1 MKKIFTLTI
10 ALTFS
15 LLFNAQYYYL
25 PAAGPG
31 NPGGLNT
38 DTEYPNGSGL
48 PAGWATILTGSNSSP
63 TWSSTET
70 IPFSFNFNG
79 NAVTQYKVSS
89 TGVLTFSTTAASA
102 PASSNATIPNAAVPD
117 NSVMVWGI
125 SGSGANDNIVTKTFG
140 SAGSKQHWIFFAS
153 YSDDSGNWTYWSIV
167 LEEGSDKIY
176 VVDQRHSGSASPTVT
191 IGIQVD
197 ASTAVMVAGSPN
209 ISNLAG
215 TDATDA
221 DNFYYEFIP
230 GQISADNIEMSEI
243 LTPTI
248 AGTGTNAT
256 ISGTITN
263 MGSNTVTS
271 LDITWDDGSGI
282 NSETISGL
290 SIASYGTYSFNHST
304 TLSIANASTYS
315 LNICAEITGVT
326 DADPSDNCLAHD
338 ISGLAFVPTRHV
350 VIEEGTGT
358 WCGWCP
364 RGAVAMESVTS
375 DASREN
381 FIGIAVHNGDAMTI
395 TAYDNGANFSGYPGM
410 NVNRKYLGESVSTTA
425 MQSFY
430 DQASAE
436 PTNANVDVSGTY
448 DQTTGDLT
456 VEVTATFAAEIN
468 TDHRLSAVL
477 LENGVTGSSY
487 SQSNYYSGGGSGNM
501 IMPNSGSMPGFNFST
516 AANPVPGSIMF
527 YDHVARELYGGYSGQ
542 ANSITLPATA
552 NSSQSYTFNSNVG
565 NYDPNNLQVVG
576 FLINSATGEI
586 MNANKSYVFGVGM
599 EEKSYNDIKLY
610 PNPANDQA
618 TIAINGFKGDKI
630 NITVTNLLGEVVLDD
645 VFYNMN
651 GNVSAYNIDLNSI
664 RNGIYSVNLRG
675 ENLFVAKKLQVV
687 K

>member
-1 MKKIFTLTI
+1 
-10 ALTFS
+10 
-15 LLFNAQYYYL
+15 
-25 PAAGPG
+25 
-31 NPGGLNT
+31 
-38 DTEYPNGSGL
+38 
-48 PAGWATILTGSNSSP
+48 
-63 TWSSTET
+63 
-70 IPFSFNFNG
+70 
-79 NAVTQYKVSS
+79 
-89 TGVLTFSTTAASA
+89 
-102 PASSNATIPNAAVPD
+102 
-117 NSVMVWGI
+117 MVWGI
-125 SGSGANDNIVTKTFG
+125 SGTGANDNIVTKTFG

-176 VVDQRHSGSASPTVT
+176 VVDQRHSGGANPSVT

-197 ASTAVMVAGSPN
+197 GSTAVMVAGSPN
-209 ISNLAG
+209 ISNLAAA
-215 TDATDA
+215 DATDA

-230 GQISADNIEMSEI
+230 GQIASDNIEMTEI
-243 LTPTI
+243 STPTI
-248 AGTGTNAT
+248 AGTGTNST

-271 LDITWDDGSGI
+271 LDITWDDGSGL

-304 TLSIANASTYS
+304 TLSIANASTYN
-315 LNICAEITGVT
+315 LNVCAEITGIT
-326 DADPSDNCLAHD
+326 DADASDNCLSHE

-364 RGAVAMESVTS
+364 RGAVAMETVNI

-395 TAYDNGANFSGYPGM
+395 TDYDNGANFSGYPGM

-448 DQTTGDLT
+448 DQNTGDLT

-468 TDHRLSAVL
+468 TQHRLAAVL
-477 LENGVTGSSY
+477 LENGVTGGSY
-487 SQSNYYSGGGSGNM
+487 SQSNYYSSSSQNLPLVSPNGGSMAN
-501 IMPNSGSMPGFNFST
+501 FNWQT
-516 AANPVPGSIMF
+516 AANPVPGSIMV
-527 YDHVARELYGGYSGQ
+527 YDHVARELYGGYTGQ
-542 ANSITLPATA
+542 GNSISLPAAA
-552 NSSQSYTFNSNVG
+552 NSSQSYTFNSTVG
-565 NYDPNNLQVVG
+565 NYDPSNLQVVG
-576 FLINSATGEI
+576 FLINSTTGEI
-586 MNANKSYVFGVGM
+586 MNANKSYVFGVGF
-599 EEKSYNDIKLY
+599 EERSYNEIKLY

-618 TIAINGFKGDKI
+618 TIAINGYKGEVV
-630 NITVTNLLGEVVLDD
+630 NITVTNLLGEVVIDD
-645 VFYNMN
+645 VFYNIN
-651 GNVSAYNIDLNSI
+651 SSVSSYNIDLNSL

-675 ENLFVAKKLQVV
+675 DNLFVAKKLQVV